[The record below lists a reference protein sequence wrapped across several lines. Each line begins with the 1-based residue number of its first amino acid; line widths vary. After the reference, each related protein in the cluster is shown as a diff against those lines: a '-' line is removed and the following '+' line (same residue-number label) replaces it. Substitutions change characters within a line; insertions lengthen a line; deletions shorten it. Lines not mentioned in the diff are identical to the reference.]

1 MKKVL
6 QQVERMTKETTVQV
20 LDKTDHVS
28 GQVNRTFNEYV
39 APVRSSVLKRFPV
52 LFSLLV
58 VFGIAT
64 TYYAFEKILSQYEV
78 LNQHPWLILLLG
90 ISILAFTG
98 RLYKKL
104 D

>member
-1 MKKVL
+1 MKKIL
-6 QQVERMTKETTVQV
+6 RQVERATKETTVQV

-28 GQVNRTFNEYV
+28 KQVNRHFNQYV
-39 APVRSSVLKRFPV
+39 APVRASALKRFPV

-58 VFGIAT
+58 VFGLT
-64 TYYAFEKILSQYEV
+64 TTFYAFERILSQYEV
-78 LNQHPWLILLLG
+78 LNQHPWLLLLIG
-90 ISILAFTG
+90 LFVLAFTG